1 MPTQPPTL
9 SPDLINKIV
18 NKLNDDVKKRAI
30 TKDPKIPTLSQ
41 SIIDKIVKKLNGD
54 RSQVPTTPTLSQ
66 EIIDKIVK
74 KLNDDIKKTKPE
86 QRKTAKVKQG
96 QVNHVDDTKRTTEE
110 IEEDKDKDK
119 DEQTLGPETNTREK
133 QKEKEL
139 EQIESDA
146 RIDGTA
152 DVTFRN
158 TSSAIDEKG
167 KMVHGKPRIK
177 SYTLTEKGVL
187 KSSVTE

>member
-1 MPTQPPTL
+1 MTL
-9 SPDLINKIV
+9 QS
-18 NKLNDDVKKRAI
+18 
-30 TKDPKIPTLSQ
+30 PTLSQ
-41 SIIDKIVKKLNGD
+41 GILDQILAKLNSD
-54 RSQVPTTPTLSQ
+54 IWKHQPKDVKPPILSD
-66 EIIDKIVK
+66 EILEQILA
-74 KLNDDIKKTKPE
+74 KLNDDIHKTKP
-86 QRKTAKVKQG
+86 KPNT
-96 QVNHVDDTKRTTEE
+96 
-110 IEEDKDKDK
+110 
-119 DEQTLGPETNTREK
+119 PETETETGTNKLETETEK
-133 QKEKEL
+133 P

>member
-1 MPTQPPTL
+1 MTLQSPTLSQGILDQILAKLNSDIWKHQPKDVKPPTL
-9 SPDLINKIV
+9 SD
-18 NKLNDDVKKRAI
+18 
-30 TKDPKIPTLSQ
+30 
-41 SIIDKIVKKLNGD
+41 
-54 RSQVPTTPTLSQ
+54 
-66 EIIDKIVK
+66 EILEQILA
-74 KLNDDIKKTKPE
+74 KLNDDIHKTNPNPTTPETKTKT
-86 QRKTAKVKQG
+86 KTNKLE
-96 QVNHVDDTKRTTEE
+96 TKT
-110 IEEDKDKDK
+110 
-119 DEQTLGPETNTREK
+119 
-133 QKEKEL
+133 EKEP

>member
-1 MPTQPPTL
+1 MTLQSPTLSQGILDQILAKLNSDIWKHQPKDVKPPTL
-9 SPDLINKIV
+9 SQNLLDQIL
-18 NKLNDDVKKRAI
+18 A
-30 TKDPKIPTLSQ
+30 
-41 SIIDKIVKKLNGD
+41 
-54 RSQVPTTPTLSQ
+54 
-66 EIIDKIVK
+66 
-74 KLNDDIKKTKPE
+74 KLNDDIHKTKT
-86 QRKTAKVKQG
+86 KTKLE
-96 QVNHVDDTKRTTEE
+96 TKTET
-110 IEEDKDKDK
+110 K
-119 DEQTLGPETNTREK
+119 TEK
-133 QKEKEL
+133 
-139 EQIESDA
+139 IESDA